1 MSNDAVLYDV
11 QDAVATITLNRPKAL
26 NALNMDLTE
35 GLVSAIDRAA
45 TDPNARCVVLTSSSE
60 HFMAGGD
67 LLMFRDW
74 LDEGVEI
81 AQVKLL
87 DVFDAVHSTVKKIKT
102 MDKPV
107 IVSLQGAVA
116 GFGLSLML
124 ACDLAIAAEDTAFTL
139 AYIKIGAS
147 PDGGSTHSLTR
158 IVGVRK
164 AMEIAML
171 GDNFGAAEALDV
183 GLVNRVVPTAD
194 LKTETAKL
202 AKRLASGPTHALG
215 HTKRLINAAHDTAI
229 NDQLKAEEAAFAASA
244 GTLDFR
250 EGITAF
256 IEKRNPKFI
265 GS

>member
-1 MSNDAVLYDV
+1 MTDDAVLYEV
-11 QDAVATITLNRPKAL
+11 RDAVATITLNRPKAL
-26 NALNMDLTE
+26 NALNMDLAE
-35 GLVSAIDRAA
+35 GLVAAVDKAA

-60 HFMAGGD
+60 NFAAGGD
-67 LLMFRDW
+67 LIMFRQW

-81 AQVKLL
+81 AQEKLL
-87 DVFDAVHSTVKKIKT
+87 DVFDAVHGTVKKIKT
-102 MDKPV
+102 MDKPF
-107 IVSLQGAVA
+107 IVSVDGAVA

-124 ACDLAIAAEDTAFTL
+124 ACDLAIASDRAMFTL

-158 IVGVRK
+158 LVGVRK

-171 GDNFGAAEALDV
+171 GDNFDAAEALST
-183 GLVNRVVPTAD
+183 GIVNRVVPAAD
-194 LKTETAKL
+194 LKAETAKL
-202 AKRLASGPTHALG
+202 AARLASGPTHALG

-229 NDQLKAEEAAFAASA
+229 ADQLKAEEAAFAASA
-244 GTLDFR
+244 GTRDFS

-256 IEKRNPKFI
+256 IEKRKPEFI

>member
-11 QDAVATITLNRPKAL
+11 KDAVATITLNRPKAL
-26 NALNMDLTE
+26 NALNMELTE
-35 GLVSAIDRAA
+35 GLVAAVDKAA

-67 LLMFRDW
+67 LLIFKTW
-74 LDEGVEI
+74 LNEGVEV
-81 AQVKLL
+81 AQEKLL
-87 DVFDAVHSTVKKIKT
+87 DIFDAVHSTVKKIKT

-107 IVSLQGAVA
+107 IVSVDGAVA

-124 ACDLAIAAEDTAFTL
+124 ACDLAIAADSTALTL

-171 GDNFGAAEALDV
+171 GDHFTATEAKDV
-183 GLVNRVVPTAD
+183 GIINRVVPAAD
-194 LKTETAKL
+194 LKAETAKL
-202 AKRLASGPTHALG
+202 AARLAGGPTHALG

-229 NDQLKAEEAAFAASA
+229 ADQLKAEEAAFAASA
-244 GTLDFR
+244 GTRDFN

-256 IEKRNPKFI
+256 IEKRTPNFI